1 MMNNIESIYK
11 SPFYEIVCILDE
23 LGNLDFIKRADLI
36 HKRPMMLSHEEY
48 FLQIKNLLLGII
60 SAISYMQLSVLH
72 IQRKH
77 NKQYF
82 LAHGYIDYSVYRYH
96 YYVFCHAIVTLHDLY
111 FKLISEICALD
122 ISSKRMIQWSD
133 LKKMLMEKHEEKII
147 KLLEDFY
154 STFQDHEKNRNMA
167 SHEGFLS
174 SPLLDNY
181 YLTHI
186 FTSAFNKNNKDITYP
201 QYTEGT
207 KENKFLI
214 GKTQKKLVDELN
226 KLIDTSINYTLS
238 LFDMLLPKL
247 IDQVDVEFINS
258 HKDIL
263 IGINNENA
271 NKYFL
276 PRVGVVV
283 GEHVVDGVQRII

>member
-1 MMNNIESIYK
+1 MSNYESITK

-36 HKRPMMLSHEEY
+36 HKRPVMLSHEEY

-77 NKQYF
+77 DKQYF
-82 LAHGYIDYSVYRYH
+82 LTHGYIDYSVYRYH
-96 YYVFCHAIVTLHDLY
+96 YYVFCHGIVTLHDIY
-111 FKLISEICALD
+111 FKLISEICDLD
-122 ISSKRMIQWSD
+122 IGSRRMIQWDD
-133 LKKMLMEKHEEKII
+133 LKKMLLTKNEGDIVN
-147 KLLEDFY
+147 LLEDFY
-154 STFQDHEKNRNMA
+154 TTIKDHEQKRNTV
-167 SHEGFLS
+167 SHEGFLT
-174 SPLLDNY
+174 SPLIENY
-181 YLTHI
+181 YTTHI
-186 FTSAFNKNNKDITYP
+186 WTNAHNKNNEENEYP
-201 QYTEGT
+201 QFTEGT

-226 KLIDTSINYTLS
+226 KLIDASINYTLS

-247 IDQVDVEFINS
+247 IDQVDIEFINS
-258 HKDIL
+258 HMDIL
-263 IGINNENA
+263 LGMNNENA

-283 GEHVVDGVQRII
+283 GEHVVDGVLRIK